1 MTKKFTL
8 FLGLFDKDSK
18 TQKIN
23 TLESYRIL
31 KNLLIS
37 TGFDNASVFETTV
50 IHKHENG
57 SVLIE
62 PSFKI
67 EITDFDGIEIRPLI
81 EKLKAV
87 FNQESVVVQEEV
99 KTVSNSDGN

>member
-1 MTKKFTL
+1 M
-8 FLGLFDKDSK
+8 
-18 TQKIN
+18 
-23 TLESYRIL
+23 
-31 KNLLIS
+31 
-37 TGFDNASVFETTV
+37 
-50 IHKHENG
+50 IHKHEDG

-67 EITDFDGIEIRPLI
+67 EITDFDGIGIRPLI

>member
-37 TGFDNASVFETTV
+37 TGFDTTV